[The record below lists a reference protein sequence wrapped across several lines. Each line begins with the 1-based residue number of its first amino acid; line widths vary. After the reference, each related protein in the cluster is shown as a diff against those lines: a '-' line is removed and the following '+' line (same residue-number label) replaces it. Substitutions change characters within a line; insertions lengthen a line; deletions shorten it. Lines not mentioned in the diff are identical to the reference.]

1 MDNAA
6 PMTKHALN
14 SPAAA
19 PAPANA
25 RPALLSDARLLLI
38 TVLLALAFLGWEAAG
53 GDAWLASW
61 AGGAA
66 GFSWSKHWLLTG
78 VMHGGGRTLAWTLAL
93 ALCVAVRWP
102 LGPLRLL
109 GTSRRLQLALGV
121 LLSVLAVSLLK
132 SVNPAACP
140 WDLVAYG
147 GAVQP
152 VSHWDWW
159 TTPAGGRG
167 RCFPAGHASAGF
179 AFIGGFF
186 VFRTQAPVL
195 ARRWLLAAL
204 AAGLLLGLSQQWR
217 GAHFMS
223 HTLWTGWVC
232 WCLAWGLDGLHRRF
246 FGTAQPRV
254 AAA

>member
-1 MDNAA
+1 MKTD
-6 PMTKHALN
+6 PLTR
-14 SPAAA
+14 PAATTMQ
-19 PAPANA
+19 PVD
-25 RPALLSDARLLLI
+25 RPPRLSDAWLLLL
-38 TVLLALAFLGWEAAG
+38 TMLLALAFRAWEGTG
-53 GDAWLASW
+53 GDVWLANW

-66 GFSWSKHWLLTG
+66 GFGWSNHWLLTS
-78 VMHGGGRTLAWTLAL
+78 VTHGGGRTLAWVLTLAL
-93 ALCVAVRWP
+93 CLAVRRP
-102 LGPLRLL
+102 LGPLRILS
-109 GTSRRLQLALGV
+109 TSRRLQLAVGV

-132 SVNPAACP
+132 SINPAACP

-147 GAVQP
+147 GTAQP

-159 TTPAGGRG
+159 VTPAGGRG

-232 WCLAWGLDGLHRRF
+232 WCVAWGLDGLHRRF
-246 FGTAQPRV
+246 AAITPPVV
-254 AAA
+254 ARA